1 MKATTPEM
9 LDPDDRN
16 AQWRS
21 PEYADFDLSKPRPS
35 HDVPPQ
41 DMPYFYAKTGKTNI
55 PRIIRTSSRQD
66 YLTGWAALNLT
77 DPEWPS
83 SGDWHRSGWWGP
95 HEAARPW
102 VNCATMS
109 ADRGRFS
116 TVQILGDVRLHDARE
131 SLAALPHPAAR
142 RDAPVWCAHHD
153 RAIADLAWDFV
164 MSAYRTGYLK
174 CLHAPT
180 VAEWL
185 WGEPQLDSLK
195 AMLEKLTNHVPAA
208 SKRGWNQWRSELS
221 MEADWATFWS
231 PARDMGLA

>member
-1 MKATTPEM
+1 MRKEAPAV
-9 LDPDDRN
+9 LDPEDRN

-21 PEYADFDLSKPRPS
+21 PEYADFDLSHSRATQ
-35 HDVPPQ
+35 DVPPQ
-41 DMPYFYAKTGKTNI
+41 GMPYVCSKTGETNV
-55 PRIIRTSSRQD
+55 PKMIRTSSKQD

-83 SGDWHRSGWWGP
+83 SGDWHRSGWRGP
-95 HEAARPW
+95 YDAARPW

-109 ADRGRFS
+109 ADQGRFA
-116 TVQILGDVRLHDARE
+116 TVRILGDMRLYDARE

-164 MSAYRTGYLK
+164 NGPYQTGYLK
-174 CLHAPT
+174 CLYAPT

-185 WGEPQLDSLK
+185 WDEPQLDNLK
-195 AMLEKLTNHVPAA
+195 AMLEELTNHVPPA
-208 SKRGWNQWRSELS
+208 SRRGWNQWRSELT
-221 MEADWATFWS
+221 MEADWTTFWS
-231 PARDMGLA
+231 PARGMGLA